1 MNLNLRR
8 DFDYNSLAG
17 YIQSKLENIPKVNDE
32 YYLEDD
38 NITFK
43 IIEVYNNRIKKIK
56 ITFQN
61 AVVAIIF

>member
-1 MNLNLRR
+1 MFHLYNLIDTEIN
-8 DFDYNSLAG
+8 G
-17 YIQSKLENIPKVNDE
+17 YGPLTEL
-32 YYLEDD
+32 LEDD

-61 AVVAIIF
+61 DEENK